1 MWEPFGAHA
10 GPLVHEALPK
20 ATAGTGP
27 ADGSARLPILLDS
40 MHTNTNG
47 GRPGRGGEQNYAA
60 LVGRN
65 MATCASTR

>member
-1 MWEPFGAHA
+1 V

-27 ADGSARLPILLDS
+27 ADGSVANAYWIS
-40 MHTNTNG
+40 MHTDTNG
-47 GRPGRGGEQNYAA
+47 GRPGRGGEQNDAA
-60 LVGRN
+60 LVGKN